1 MSTVTDRP
9 GGTKRALGRKA
20 GWNLVDQAISSL
32 GSAVS
37 AFLIARAVG
46 AEEFGVF
53 GICFAILNFL
63 VGVHRSLGSQAYAI
77 RYSLERSGDDPRR
90 AGDCL
95 AVALATAAIAA
106 PLIVGGGFLMDGR
119 AQVLALVIFAALQPF
134 LLMQDAV
141 RSTLLAQGR
150 PRDASLN
157 DALTTAVQVAGGATA
172 AALGAGIDAMIA
184 VWCTGAVVG
193 SFFGFRQLHAL
204 PRLHRL
210 RGWLRDVGQ
219 VGYPLLGEW
228 AALAGAAQIAFL
240 GIGAIAGVAA
250 LGSIRAAQT
259 LLGPLGTFGL
269 AVTAFA
275 VPHLSAHPQSPRSA
289 RKFGLLISG
298 MLVMVDLAWGGVLLV
313 LPDSVGTALLGASW
327 TGSQVVLLP
336 LLIQQVAI
344 AMTVGPNTLL
354 AALSQTS
361 RSFKLAVVHGVLLA
375 VLGLLGALLLDV
387 RAATY
392 GFALASTLVVPVAW
406 WQLTRGAASGP
417 TLVADGTSGVAFVGS
432 HETDEGDR

>member
-1 MSTVTDRP
+1 MTTDTAP
-9 GGTKRALGRKA
+9 APGTKRALGRKA

-63 VGVHRSLGSQAYAI
+63 VGVHRALGSQAYAI
-77 RYSLERSGDDPRR
+77 RYSLARSGDDPRR

-106 PLIVGGGFLMDGR
+106 PLIIGGAFLMDGR
-119 AQVLALVIFAALQPF
+119 SQILALIIFAALQPF

-150 PRDASLN
+150 PRDASFN

-172 AALGAGIDAMIA
+172 AALGAGIDTMIA
-184 VWCTGAVVG
+184 VWCTGAIVG
-193 SFFGFRQLHAL
+193 SAAGFRQLHAL
-204 PRLHRL
+204 PRPGRL
-210 RGWLRDVGQ
+210 RGWLRDVGP

-228 AALAGAAQIAFL
+228 AALAGSAQVAFL

-275 VPHLSAHPQSPRSA
+275 VPHLSAHPQSARSA
-289 RKFGLLISG
+289 RRFGLLISG
-298 MLVMVDLAWGGVLLV
+298 MLALVDLVWGGVLLV
-313 LPDSVGTALLGASW
+313 LPDSVGTTLLGASW
-327 TGSQVVLLP
+327 SGAQVVLLP

-344 AMTVGPNTLL
+344 ALTVGPNTLL
-354 AALSQTS
+354 AALSQTA
-361 RSFKLAVVHGVLLA
+361 RSFKLAVVHGLLLA
-375 VLGLLGALLLDV
+375 ALGLLGALLLDV

-406 WQLTRGAASGP
+406 WQLTRGAAGGS
-417 TLVADGTSGVAFVGS
+417 TLASDERTGDEFVPH
-432 HETDEGDR
+432 HEIHEGDR